1 MSHWQNGVTLTAV
14 KAGKITY
21 LALIASVVRQTRGRR
36 GEGMGNG

>member
-1 MSHWQNGVTLTAV
+1 MSHWQNCVSLTAA

-21 LALIASVVRQTRGRR
+21 LALIASLVRQTRGRR